1 MSQVEK
7 LSVFDPRIVQEK
19 PAFAVDKGA
28 LSLTNAPFKA
38 IASTSSQM
46 TFNIQVPSLNVFIDR
61 EMEWTSGVRVQ
72 FDCAVPSKT
81 FVPETD
87 REPVVVFGKDVA
99 LAPFP
104 LHSLCSTMTATIND
118 AVATINT
125 QDILYEV
132 LRLVDLK
139 SNRLERT
146 TPSML
151 DKYVS
156 YNDAVGAINNPIA
169 SYFDGTDYDNIPNG
183 AFWDI
188 QFADANGS
196 PLSGTQAGALG
207 QGYNDGA
214 GHLVWYENGV
224 PVLTP
229 DNNPP
234 GATPG
239 PAMSTDTF
247 GSYRIYVVFTATEKL
262 ILSPF
267 IFSEECGDEVGLYGV
282 NNIQLVFNFRPAS
295 RIIRNASSAS
305 GASTR
310 TITGT
315 TLATSTPFVDP
326 TMNIQFLTPSLDI
339 SLPPRNVL
347 PYLEYSR
354 YIQSIGSLPS
364 NSSGTYSSSTI
375 TLPQIPDMLLI
386 YAKPAGA
393 SQYTPAEG
401 DYYFPIDQIS
411 VNFDNFAGLLSSHT
425 SRQLYR
431 MSVANGL
438 KMDWNTWNGSGRV
451 VNSTAQPLGNT
462 NKANNVNLVGGMLC
476 LKMGKDITL
485 QAGQAPSVVGNYT
498 LQFNY
503 RVQNKQ
509 NRSLDAQLYVVAV
522 NSGFF
527 ETQSGSS
534 RIVKGV
540 LTEQDVISAPNAPMA
555 SRSSLE
561 RYVGGG
567 FLSKLGTALNKAKDL
582 IKKPEVR
589 DAMKGI
595 AKSVGGEKVKG
606 AVDFAEKMGFGAT
619 GGGRTGG
626 RRSRRGDKARLDALM

>member
-1 MSQVEK
+1 MAEVSK
-7 LSVFDPRIVQEK
+7 MSVFDPRIVQEK

-61 EMEWTSGVRVQ
+61 EMEWTTGVRVGFTTTIGGAPIAIPAQ
-72 FDCAVPSKT
+72 PQ
-81 FVPETD
+81 
-87 REPVVVFGKDVA
+87 PVVVFGKDVA
-99 LAPFP
+99 LCPFP
-104 LHSLCSTMTATIND
+104 LHSLVSTMTATIND

-125 QDILYEV
+125 QDILYEI
-132 LRLVDLK
+132 LRLTDLK
-139 SNRLERT
+139 ANRLERT
-146 TPSML
+146 TPTML
-151 DKYVS
+151 DKYLS
-156 YNDAVGAINNPIA
+156 YDDAVGAINNPLA

-188 QFADANGS
+188 QFTDATGAPLVGNG
-196 PLSGTQAGALG
+196 T
-207 QGYNDGA
+207 YNDGA
-214 GHLVWYENGV
+214 NVIDFNNGV
-224 PVLTP
+224 PILT
-229 DNNPP
+229 DDGGGVNVF
-234 GATPG
+234 T
-239 PAMSTDTF
+239 
-247 GSYRIYVVFTATEKL
+247 SYRIFVVFTATEKL
-262 ILSPF
+262 VLSPF
-267 IFSEECGDEVGLYGV
+267 IFSEEHGDEVGLYGV
-282 NNIQLVFNFRPAS
+282 NNIQLVFNFRPAT
-295 RIIRNASSAS
+295 RVIRNATLAS
-305 GASTR
+305 GTTNTR
-310 TITGT
+310 TISNVA
-315 TLATSTPFVDP
+315 LATSTPFVDP

-339 SLPPRNVL
+339 ALPPRNVL
-347 PYLEYSR
+347 PYLEYAR
-354 YIQSIGSLPS
+354 YIQTIGSLPA
-364 NSSGTYSSSTI
+364 NSSGTYASSTI

-386 YAKPAGA
+386 YAKPYGA
-393 SQYTPAEG
+393 SAYSSTQG

-431 MSVANGL
+431 MSVQNGL

-451 VNSTAQPLGNT
+451 VNNATSPLIGTAS
-462 NKANNVNLVGGMLC
+462 ANNVNLVGGMLV

-503 RVQNKQ
+503 RVLNKQ
-509 NRSLDAQLYVVAV
+509 NVARDAQLYVVAV

-540 LTEQDVISAPNAPMA
+540 LTEQDVISAPVAPMA

-567 FLSKLGTALNKAKDL
+567 FFSKLGTALNKAKEMM
-582 IKKPEVR
+582 KNPAVR
-589 DAMKGI
+589 NVVKGV
-595 AKSVGGEKVKG
+595 ARSVGGEKVKG
-606 AVDFAEKMGFGAT
+606 AVDFAERLGFGAT

-626 RRSRRGDKARLDALM
+626 GRTGGRKGSKARLDALM